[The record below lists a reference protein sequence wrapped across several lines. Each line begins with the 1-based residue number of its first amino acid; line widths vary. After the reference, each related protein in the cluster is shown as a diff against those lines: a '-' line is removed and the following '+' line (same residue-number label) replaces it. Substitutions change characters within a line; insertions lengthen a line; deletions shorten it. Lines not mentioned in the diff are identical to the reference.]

1 MSLKLDLRGDF
12 YKCVEN
18 EVQRLIADGFKFSS
32 KEKDVSYIA
41 EFYNL
46 IERIPVPRPRK
57 ILKAKTFSCPKE
69 LQKNLEVLENKI
81 VKGKSITNY
90 LSKKI
95 IDAHFS
101 DSMLYDFGI
110 THLHLGKEG
119 NSRDEPFV
127 ERTGKILYCFL
138 TDDNAYFLTIDDHG
152 KWSDI
157 KLIEIIKDNF
167 PEVLKKHEL
176 TGIISLKHK
185 VTNEERE
192 KLHKHNIFPLL
203 QLNDKVY
210 NSLGGG
216 VMLNGFSRRG
226 MLTAINQLRFFDY
239 LEKEAQA
246 IYDDNKESII
256 IKTGN
261 IEDIEFH
268 FENLDNPL
276 VLYDKNNEYK
286 IDIIWNPQNINEVSI
301 DFNKYKKKSDRFIFE
316 KDDSVGEKYERTR
329 S

>member
-57 ILKAKTFSCPKE
+57 IHKSKTFFCPKE
-69 LQKNLEVLENKI
+69 LQNNLEVLENKI
-81 VKGKSITNY
+81 LKGEAITNY

-95 IDAHFS
+95 IDSHFS

-119 NSRDEPFV
+119 NSKDEPFV
-127 ERTGKILYCFL
+127 ERTGKILYCVL
-138 TDDNAYFLTIDDHG
+138 KDDDAYFLTIDDHK

-157 KLIEIIKDNF
+157 RFIEIMKDNF
-167 PEVLKKHEL
+167 PELLE
-176 TGIISLKHK
+176 KHK
-185 VTNEERE
+185 IEGLELGREITNEERE
-192 KLHKHNIFPLL
+192 NLHKHNIISVL
-203 QLNDKVY
+203 QIDKEMFTPI
-210 NSLGGG
+210 GGG
-216 VMLNGFSRRG
+216 VTMNGLSLRG
-226 MLTAINQLRFFDY
+226 MLNAINQLRFFDY

-246 IYDDNKESII
+246 IYNDNKESII
-256 IKTGN
+256 SETGN
-261 IEDIEFH
+261 IEDLEFH
-268 FENLDNPL
+268 FSDFDNPL
-276 VLYDKNNEYK
+276 FLYDKNNGYK
-286 IDIIWNPQNINEVSI
+286 IDIIWNPQNINEVSMN
-301 DFNKYKKKSDRFIFE
+301 FNRRE
-316 KDDSVGEKYERTR
+316 
-329 S
+329 

>member
-12 YKCVEN
+12 YKCVEK
-18 EVQRLIADGFKFSS
+18 EVQSLKADGFKFSS

-57 ILKAKTFSCPKE
+57 ILKAKNFSCPKE

-81 VKGKSITNY
+81 VKGESITNY

-110 THLHLGKEG
+110 THLHLGKEE
-119 NSRDEPFV
+119 NSKDEAFV
-127 ERTGKILYCFL
+127 ERTGKILYCVL
-138 TDDNAYFLTIDDHG
+138 KDDDAYFLTIDEHG

-167 PEVLKKHEL
+167 PELLE
-176 TGIISLKHK
+176 KHK
-185 VTNEERE
+185 IEGLELGREITNEERE
-192 KLHKHNIFPLL
+192 NLHKHNIISVL
-203 QLNDKVY
+203 QIDKEMFTPI
-210 NSLGGG
+210 GGG
-216 VMLNGFSRRG
+216 VTMNGLSLRG
-226 MLTAINQLRFFDY
+226 MLNAINQLRFFDY

-246 IYDDNKESII
+246 IYNDNKESII
-256 IKTGN
+256 SETGN
-261 IEDIEFH
+261 IEDLEFH
-268 FENLDNPL
+268 FSDFDNPL
-276 VLYDKNNEYK
+276 FLYDKNNGYK
-286 IDIIWNPQNINEVSI
+286 IDIIWNPQNIIEVSMN
-301 DFNKYKKKSDRFIFE
+301 FNRRE
-316 KDDSVGEKYERTR
+316 
-329 S
+329 

>member
-18 EVQRLIADGFKFSS
+18 EVQRLKADGFKFSS

-81 VKGKSITNY
+81 VKGETITNY

-110 THLHLGKEG
+110 THLHLGKEET
-119 NSRDEPFV
+119 SKDEPFA

-138 TDDNAYFLTIDDHG
+138 TDDVAYFLTVDEHE

-157 KLIEIIKDNF
+157 KLMEIIKDNF
-167 PEVLKKHEL
+167 PELLKSHKIEGLEL
-176 TGIISLKHK
+176 GREI
-185 VTNEERE
+185 TNEERE
-192 KLHKHNIFPLL
+192 NFHKHHIVPML
-203 QLNDKVY
+203 QIDKEMFTPI
-210 NSLGGG
+210 GGG
-216 VMLNGFSRRG
+216 VTLNGLSLRG
-226 MLTAINQLRFFDY
+226 MLTAINQLRFLDY
-239 LEKEAQA
+239 LEKEVLS
-246 IYDDNKESII
+246 IYNANKESII
-256 IKTGN
+256 LETGN
-261 IEDIEFH
+261 IEDLEFH
-268 FENLDNPL
+268 FSNLENPL
-276 VLYDKNNEYK
+276 ILHDKNNEYK
-286 IDIIWNPQNINEVSI
+286 IDIIWNPQNFNEVSMN
-301 DFNKYKKKSDRFIFE
+301 FNKCS
-316 KDDSVGEKYERTR
+316 
-329 S
+329 

>member
-12 YKCVEN
+12 YKCVEK
-18 EVQRLIADGFKFSS
+18 EVQSLKADGFKFSS

-57 ILKAKTFSCPKE
+57 ILKAKNFSCPKE

-81 VKGKSITNY
+81 VKGESITNY

-119 NSRDEPFV
+119 NSKDEAFV
-127 ERTGKILYCFL
+127 ERTGKILYCVL
-138 TDDNAYFLTIDDHG
+138 KDDDAYFLTIDDHK

-157 KLIEIIKDNF
+157 RFIEIMKDNF
-167 PEVLKKHEL
+167 PELLE
-176 TGIISLKHK
+176 KHK
-185 VTNEERE
+185 IEGLELGREITNEERE
-192 KLHKHNIFPLL
+192 NLHKHNIISVL
-203 QLNDKVY
+203 QIDKEMFTPI
-210 NSLGGG
+210 GGG
-216 VMLNGFSRRG
+216 VTMNGLSLRG
-226 MLTAINQLRFFDY
+226 MLNAINQLRFFDY

-246 IYDDNKESII
+246 IYNDNKESII
-256 IKTGN
+256 SETGN
-261 IEDIEFH
+261 IEDLEFH
-268 FENLDNPL
+268 FSNLENPL
-276 VLYDKNNEYK
+276 ILHDKNNEYK
-286 IDIIWNPQNINEVSI
+286 IDIIWNPQNINEVSMN
-301 DFNKYKKKSDRFIFE
+301 FNRRE
-316 KDDSVGEKYERTR
+316 
-329 S
+329 

>member
-57 ILKAKTFSCPKE
+57 IHKSKTFFCPKE
-69 LQKNLEVLENKI
+69 LQNNLEVLENKI
-81 VKGKSITNY
+81 LKGEAITNY

-95 IDAHFS
+95 IDSHFS

-119 NSRDEPFV
+119 NSKDEAFV
-127 ERTGKILYCFL
+127 ERTGKILYCVL
-138 TDDNAYFLTIDDHG
+138 KDDDAYFLTIDDHK

-157 KLIEIIKDNF
+157 RFIEIMKDNF
-167 PEVLKKHEL
+167 PELLE
-176 TGIISLKHK
+176 KHK
-185 VTNEERE
+185 IEGLELGREITNEERE
-192 KLHKHNIFPLL
+192 NLHKHNIISVL
-203 QLNDKVY
+203 QIDKEMFTPI
-210 NSLGGG
+210 GGG
-216 VMLNGFSRRG
+216 VTMNGLSLRG
-226 MLTAINQLRFFDY
+226 MLNAINQLRFFDY

-246 IYDDNKESII
+246 IYNDNKESII
-256 IKTGN
+256 SETGN
-261 IEDIEFH
+261 IEDLEFH
-268 FENLDNPL
+268 FSDFDNPL
-276 VLYDKNNEYK
+276 FLYDKNNGYK
-286 IDIIWNPQNINEVSI
+286 IDIIWNPQNINEVSMN
-301 DFNKYKKKSDRFIFE
+301 FNRRE
-316 KDDSVGEKYERTR
+316 
-329 S
+329 

>member
-57 ILKAKTFSCPKE
+57 ILKEKTFSCPKE

-81 VKGKSITNY
+81 VKGESITNY

-110 THLHLGKEG
+110 THLHLGKEE
-119 NSRDEPFV
+119 NSKDEAFV
-127 ERTGKILYCFL
+127 ERTGKILYCVL
-138 TDDNAYFLTIDDHG
+138 KDDDAYFLTIDDHG

-167 PEVLKKHEL
+167 PELLEKYELK
-176 TGIISLKHK
+176 GVISLEHK
-185 VTNEERE
+185 ITNEERE
-192 KLHKHNIFPLL
+192 KFHKYHITPLL
-203 QLNDKVY
+203 QLGNKVY
-210 NSLGGG
+210 GSLGGG
-216 VMLNGFSRRG
+216 VMTNGFSRRG
-226 MLTAINQLRFFDY
+226 MMNAINQLRFVDY
-239 LEKEAQA
+239 LEKEALS
-246 IYDDNKESII
+246 IYEENKESII
-256 IKTGN
+256 SETGN
-261 IEDIEFH
+261 IEDLEFH
-268 FENLDNPL
+268 FSDFDNPL
-276 VLYDKNNEYK
+276 FLYDKNNGYK
-286 IDIIWNPQNINEVSI
+286 IDIIWNPQNINEVSMN
-301 DFNKYKKKSDRFIFE
+301 FNRCE
-316 KDDSVGEKYERTR
+316 
-329 S
+329 

>member
-32 KEKDVSYIA
+32 KEKDVSHIA

-57 ILKAKTFSCPKE
+57 IHKSKTFFCPKE
-69 LQKNLEVLENKI
+69 LQNNLEVLENKI
-81 VKGKSITNY
+81 LKGEAITNY

-101 DSMLYDFGI
+101 DSMLYDFCI

-157 KLIEIIKDNF
+157 KLIEILKDNF
-167 PEVLKKHEL
+167 PELLENHKIEGLEL
-176 TGIISLKHK
+176 GREI
-185 VTNEERE
+185 TNEER
-192 KLHKHNIFPLL
+192 KNLHKHNIIPML
-203 QLNDKVY
+203 QIDKEMF
-210 NSLGGG
+210 SPIGGG
-216 VMLNGFSRRG
+216 VTMNGLSLRG
-226 MLTAINQLRFFDY
+226 MLNAINQLKLIYY
-239 LEKEAQA
+239 LENKVLSFYEE
-246 IYDDNKESII
+246 NKESII
-256 IKTGN
+256 LKTGN
-261 IEDIEFH
+261 IENIEFH

-276 VLYDKNNEYK
+276 VLYDKNKEHK
-286 IDIIWNPQNINEVSI
+286 IDIEWNPQNINELSLN
-301 DFNKYKKKSDRFIFE
+301 FTKCKCAKKA
-316 KDDSVGEKYERTR
+316 V
-329 S
+329 